1 MHLAQ
6 PMRFVAYGIMLSALV
21 ACGEGPSSGP
31 PAGEWLKGDLHL
43 HSAHST
49 DALDNP
55 EAEVIAKAEALG
67 MDYFVFTDHDNHVQG
82 HITTWD
88 DPAYHS
94 DTMVMLYGVEWTTA
108 RGHAGIFGT
117 APWDHLRLYA
127 IRDGDGAASVAEA
140 HALGLHFSVNH
151 PANGDPWEHSFDIDF
166 DSIEVWNAIWVVP
179 ARNVEAVKIWD
190 RILAGGRRLPARGGS
205 DVHHQTGLESEIL
218 NVGNPTT
225 FIFAR
230 ERSAKAILDG
240 LKAGHA
246 SISYAPSAE
255 RVDFSADAND
265 DGTFEAIVGDNIDGR
280 GQAINFRI
288 EIVGFRAGS
297 TYAITVV
304 KDGTTFLTQQLD
316 SPVTTFTDAPPAGQ
330 RSYYRVEVRG
340 AVPDAP
346 VQYAV
351 LYGDVIA
358 LTNPIYVS
366 FP

>member
-1 MHLAQ
+1 
-6 PMRFVAYGIMLSALV
+6 
-21 ACGEGPSSGP
+21 
-31 PAGEWLKGDLHL
+31 
-43 HSAHST
+43 
-49 DALDNP
+49 
-55 EAEVIAKAEALG
+55 
-67 MDYFVFTDHDNHVQG
+67 
-82 HITTWD
+82 
-88 DPAYHS
+88 
-94 DTMVMLYGVEWTTA
+94 MVMLYGVEWTTA